1 MIRETLEELCSRRME
16 EASME
21 PEGVPDET
29 DEPVADNGAE
39 RMDRCAPAA
48 KKIACLIVAAVLVF
62 LAQRD
67 LRKRPSEL
75 VRGKVGVWKVVAM
88 VGPGAVAYLLFG
100 LTLAIALGQF
110 RWLKFSGA
118 QR

>member
-1 MIRETLEELCSRRME
+1 
-16 EASME
+16 ME
-21 PEGVPDET
+21 PEGVPRET
-29 DEPVADNGAE
+29 DETNEPPADNGAE

-62 LAQRD
+62 VAQRD

-75 VRGKVGVWKVVAM
+75 VRGRVGVWKVVAM

-100 LTLAIALGQF
+100 RRRAAPTITTPDLIDA
-110 RWLKFSGA
+110 
-118 QR
+118 